1 MPLHLKNA
9 RSVTRY
15 PSTTTA
21 TSNLQDSIPSRSSE
35 NKRSKSLGHGGRA
48 STTSLNDQ
56 IVNATVKS
64 QFLQRYEEMNQE
76 IERLHRQ
83 SQCTGMDKQ
92 ELEKVESE
100 LQKTKKDSKLM
111 LQSQKALL
119 EKIVRQDKKQNYRRF
134 FWGNHEKRV
143 RKLKKEL
150 NSKLGASLS
159 VDAELHRLERQSVA
173 LRDVCLPS
181 MDHSGSGG
189 TREQSGGDT
198 MDPFM
203 RLESLKREKQS
214 LLCSFLHTVPSS
226 DAQEIQARIS
236 MHVSEMRACECI
248 RNQVE
253 KCAALYR
260 EALQKL
266 CAALSDL
273 TSPEYTSTMKEF
285 VANCYPLAIEAG
297 RAIEAASLVIQPDTC
312 RRYTKYAP
320 ELMHVRAPKF
330 PQAISD
336 FARRATRPNSDTASG
351 QKVEEIGKLKM
362 AEKVLI
368 LMQRFILDRL
378 EIIERWSLQISKDW
392 NRSESSYRKLE
403 NQLQQEI
410 GSGTG

>member
-1 MPLHLKNA
+1 MPLHLRNS

-21 TSNLQDSIPSRSSE
+21 TPSLQDVYSLRVCE
-35 NKRSKSLGHGGRA
+35 NKRSKSLGQMGRA
-48 STTSLNDQ
+48 STTSLGEHV
-56 IVNATVKS
+56 VNSHVGS

-83 SQCTGMDKQ
+83 SQCTGLDKQ
-92 ELEKVESE
+92 ELEKLESE

-119 EKIVRQDKKQNYRRF
+119 EKIVRQDNKQNYRRF

-173 LRDVCLPS
+173 LRDLCLPS
-181 MDHSGSGG
+181 MDSMDR
-189 TREQSGGDT
+189 REQIGADQ
-198 MDPFM
+198 MDPSM
-203 RLESLKREKQS
+203 RLENLKREKQS

-226 DAQEIQARIS
+226 DAQEIQAQIS

-253 KCAALYR
+253 KCGALYR

-273 TSPEYTSTMKEF
+273 TSPEYTSTLKEF
-285 VANCYPLAIEAG
+285 VSNCYPLAIEAG
-297 RAIEAASLVIQPDTC
+297 RAIEAASLVIQPDSC

-336 FARRATRPNSDTASG
+336 FARRATRPNSDIASG
-351 QKVEEIGKLKM
+351 AKLEELGKLRM

-368 LMQRFILDRL
+368 LMQRFVLDRL

-392 NRSESSYRKLE
+392 NRAESSYRKLE
-403 NQLQQEI
+403 TQLQQEI
-410 GSGTG
+410 GTGMG